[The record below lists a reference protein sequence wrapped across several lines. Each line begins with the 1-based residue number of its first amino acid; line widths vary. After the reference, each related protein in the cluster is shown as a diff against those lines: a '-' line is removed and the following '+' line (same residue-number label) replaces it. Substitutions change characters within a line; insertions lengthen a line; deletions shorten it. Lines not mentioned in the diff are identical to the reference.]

1 LADLGF
7 TKEIIPPYWAV
18 KESVFPFNRFP
29 GAPVMLS
36 PEMRSTGEVMG
47 LDKDLG
53 VAFAKSQLAAKPGLP
68 DGGDVFISVK
78 DADKPRAIDIAK
90 GLSELGFG
98 IIATAGT
105 SKLLRENGIDVKN
118 VCRLSEGRPNVIDLI
133 KNNKISLIINTPQG
147 TVPRQNENQIRTE
160 AVKRNICIMTTISAA
175 AAAVEGI
182 KALREKGYEVRSIQS
197 YSNEANPSPAKR

>member
-1 LADLGF
+1 
-7 TKEIIPPYWAV
+7 
-18 KESVFPFNRFP
+18 
-29 GAPVMLS
+29 
-36 PEMRSTGEVMG
+36 MRLTGEVMG

-53 VAFAKSQLAAKPGLP
+53 VAFAKSQMAAKPSLP
-68 DGGDVFISVK
+68 DSGDIFISVK
-78 DADKPRAIDIAK
+78 DSDKQHAVEIAK

-105 SKLLRENGIDVKN
+105 GKLLKKNGIEVKD

-197 YSNEANPSPAKR
+197 YSKEANPD